1 MLQIKKIVI
10 LFIHTLQSYGYN
22 VNQLFN
28 LLIEIRDQYNEILM
42 KQWVT
47 VFRNI
52 FEADNYHPMIVHNIK
67 ELNDLLMEF
76 PFYDVEAMNKN
87 GLSKCLS
94 SNNLSNGTSSQTSTA
109 TTTPIASITSA
120 AITTDHT
127 QNNNN
132 RLDEIE
138 KHQSSNLNQF
148 SQANTPVNK
157 PVKFPFSQF
166 VPKVFREVKMYI
178 HACLEFSHDLNT
190 SQTEI
195 EDMVRTINESSSN

>member
-52 FEADNYHPMIVHNIK
+52 FESDNYHPMVCNNVK

-76 PFYDVEAMNKN
+76 PFYDVEEMNKI
-87 GLSKCLS
+87 GLSKSLS
-94 SNNLSNGTSSQTSTA
+94 DST
-109 TTTPIASITSA
+109 TN
-120 AITTDHT
+120 D
-127 QNNNN
+127 
-132 RLDEIE
+132 
-138 KHQSSNLNQF
+138 LNQEM
-148 SQANTPVNK
+148 SDNPLSTPVKAKQFNNQDK
-157 PVKFPFSQF
+157 YFKKFPFSSF
-166 VPKVFREVKMYI
+166 VPKVFR
-178 HACLEFSHDLNT
+178 
-190 SQTEI
+190 
-195 EDMVRTINESSSN
+195 